1 VKRSWAAWSAG
12 QALRGGEA
20 VEAGSGSKSGTKNK
34 NGMAAKAVRRGR
46 SATARMRSL
55 MLDDLSRTLASSG
68 LHAFLLPGSST
79 EEREGERTEEK
90 MTCRLTGGSADDVV
104 G

>member
-1 VKRSWAAWSAG
+1 MRTMLFG
-12 QALRGGEA
+12 CFGLGGGEA
-20 VEAGSGSKSGTKNK
+20 AEAGSGSKSGAENK
-34 NGMAAKAVRRGR
+34 NGKAAKAVRCMR
-46 SATARMRSL
+46 SATAWLRSL
-55 MLDDLSRTLASSG
+55 TLDDLSRTLASSG
-68 LHAFLLPGSST
+68 LHAFTLPGSST

>member
-1 VKRSWAAWSAG
+1 MRTMLFG
-12 QALRGGEA
+12 CFGLGGGEA
-20 VEAGSGSKSGTKNK
+20 AEAGSGSKSGAENK
-34 NGMAAKAVRRGR
+34 NGKVAKAVRCMR
-46 SATARMRSL
+46 SATARLRSL
-55 MLDDLSRTLASSG
+55 TLASSG
-68 LHAFLLPGSST
+68 LHAFTLPGSST